1 MESARKDL
9 KLMIRLQE
17 TYDRIADAIRE
28 QRTPPDDVREL
39 QEENLRRQEELDE
52 MEQMVE
58 TKNAELAQ
66 VTKREEESRLELEH
80 FQKQKALVTN
90 EREFTAVINEI
101 DFATRALNEAGARHG
116 ELKDEIDA
124 LTADIASRRDAR
136 PDEEASHREVAQ
148 RWDARKQ
155 ELTEAIHRLATET
168 RQTEEKLQPA
178 NRSRFLRLLKNKQGK
193 AMAPVVEGSCS
204 LCHFE
209 LRPHLQQR
217 VRRAQEI
224 ITCEHCHRILYLPE
238 LAGEED

>member
-1 MESARKDL
+1 VESARKDL

-17 TYDRIADAIRE
+17 IYDRIGDAIVE
-28 QRTPPDDVREL
+28 QRTPPNDVREL
-39 QEENLRRQEELDE
+39 QEENLRRQEELE
-52 MEQMVE
+52 ELE
-58 TKNAELAQ
+58 RAIEAKNAELAEI
-66 VTKREEESRLELEH
+66 TKREEESRLELEH

-101 DFATRALNEAGARHG
+101 DFATKALSDAGARHN
-116 ELKDEIDA
+116 ELTADIEA
-124 LTADIASRRDAR
+124 LTADIASRREAR
-136 PDEEASHREVAQ
+136 PEEEASHREVAQ

-155 ELTEAIHRLATET
+155 ELTEAIHQLASGTRETE
-168 RQTEEKLQPA
+168 QQLQPA

-193 AMAPVVEGSCS
+193 AMAPVIEGSCS

>member
-1 MESARKDL
+1 MDSARNDL
-9 KLMIRLQE
+9 KLMIYLQE
-17 TYDRIADAIRE
+17 TYDRIAEAIVE

-39 QEENLRRQEELDE
+39 QEENLRRQEELE
-52 MEQMVE
+52 ELE
-58 TKNAELAQ
+58 KAIEAKNVELAE
-66 VTKREEESRLELEH
+66 VGKRAEESRLELEH

-101 DFATRALNEAGARHG
+101 DFATRALNEAESRQQ
-116 ELKDEIDA
+116 ELKGEIES
-124 LTADIASRRDAR
+124 LTTDIASRRESR
-136 PDEEASHREVAQ
+136 PEEEASHREVAQ

-155 ELTEAIHRLATET
+155 ELTEAIHRLASET
-168 RQTEEKLQPA
+168 RETEEKLQPA

-193 AMAPVVEGSCS
+193 AMAPVIEGSCS

-238 LAGEED
+238 LAGEEV